1 MSYFAL
7 VLLSKSRSPRSWLI
21 EEIDLDGCE
30 SLDDVAAA
38 IRDYDHAVR
47 VLVVEQDDEYAVVA
61 RLDVE
66 ADDEDEPIRV
76 FLSNGHAAD
85 DYSLAE
91 LFAEGLEEI
100 GGDPLDGDEDAPGGV
115 HDAAPFGDAT
125 VLHDLGVRSTELIDL
140 AVREGTLPIDLIES
154 VCERLGCSDEFE
166 AVRG

>member
-1 MSYFAL
+1 MSHFAL
-7 VLLSKSRSPRSWLI
+7 LLLSKSRRSPSWLV

-30 SLDDVAAA
+30 TLDDVAAA
-38 IRDYDHAVR
+38 MRDYDQAVR
-47 VLVVEQDDEYAVVA
+47 VLVMEQDDEYAVVA

-66 ADDEDEPIRV
+66 ADDDDEPMRV

-85 DYSLAE
+85 DYPLAE
-91 LFAEGLEEI
+91 LFAEGLDEI
-100 GGDPLDGDEDAPGGV
+100 GGDPLDGDEDAPSGV
-115 HDAAPFGDAT
+115 HDAAPFGDAA
-125 VLHDLGVRSTELIDL
+125 VLHDLGVGATDLIDL